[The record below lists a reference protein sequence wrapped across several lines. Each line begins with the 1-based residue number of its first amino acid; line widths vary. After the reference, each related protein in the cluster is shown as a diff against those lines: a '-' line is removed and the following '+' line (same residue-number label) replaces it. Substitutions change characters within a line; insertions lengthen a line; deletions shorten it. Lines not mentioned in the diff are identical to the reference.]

1 MRGKEWAVGA
11 RIKILAGHYGSGKT
25 EIALNMALSIK
36 RAGLETALIDLDIV
50 NPFFRS
56 ADRGAWLAQN
66 DIALIA
72 PNFALSAVDVMSLP
86 PEIMS
91 VFARAQLSAIF
102 DIGGD
107 DAGAAALGQYY
118 KFFDAAG
125 YELLYVINIY
135 RPRSFTAGDIL
146 NLIERVSLRSRL
158 TPAGLI
164 NNANLGPE
172 TTHVELERGIV
183 ALREVSDRSGL
194 PIVASCGT
202 AEALKAFSGSCA
214 PEYQIERLMAPE
226 WM

>member
-1 MRGKEWAVGA
+1 MSNEMWAAGA

-36 RAGLETALIDLDIV
+36 RAGLETALIDLDVV

-56 ADRGAWLAQN
+56 AERAEWLAQN

-86 PEIMS
+86 AEIMS
-91 VFARAQLSAIF
+91 IFARPSLRAVF

-107 DAGAAALGQYY
+107 DAGAAALGQ
-118 KFFDAAG
+118 FHEPLAGAG
-125 YELLYVINIY
+125 YEFLYVINVF
-135 RPRSFTAGDIL
+135 RPRSSSPEEIL

-158 TPAGLI
+158 APTGLI
-164 NNANLGPE
+164 NNANLGPDP
-172 TTHVELERGIV
+172 THFELERGIG
-183 ALREVSDRSGL
+183 ALREVSGRSGL
-194 PIVASCGT
+194 PVIASCGT
-202 AEALKAFSGSCA
+202 ARALESFEWPCA
-214 PEYQIERLMAPE
+214 PAYQIERLMAPE